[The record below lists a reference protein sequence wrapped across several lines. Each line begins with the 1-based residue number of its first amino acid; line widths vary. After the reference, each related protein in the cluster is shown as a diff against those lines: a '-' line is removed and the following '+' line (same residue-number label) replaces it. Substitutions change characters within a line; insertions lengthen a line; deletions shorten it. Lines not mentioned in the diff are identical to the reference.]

1 MSEELTY
8 TSALNE
14 LTEIARS
21 IDSESIPIDELS
33 AKVKRASELIEFCK
47 KRLHATEEEVK
58 KIIGDLESP
67 SDK

>member
-1 MSEELTY
+1 MSDQLTY
-8 TSALNE
+8 TTALQE
-14 LTEIARS
+14 LNEIARS

-33 AKVKRASELIEFCK
+33 AKVKRASALIEFCK

>member
-1 MSEELTY
+1 MSDQLTY
-8 TSALNE
+8 TTALQELNE
-14 LTEIARS
+14 IAHS